1 MMNHLSIEPRCVC
14 RLAGALV
21 LISALGGCGKA
32 PAPAAAAAAPEVVV
46 QTLTERSTEL
56 PLEIVAEIK
65 ALREVEIRP
74 RASGLILEQYF
85 QPGQRVKAGQRL
97 MLIDTR
103 AYDEAVVDAQAALA
117 ESEANLAR
125 SRQDV
130 SRYAPLLVDN
140 AIPRQTYDQAVAQEK
155 ANAAVVQARRSGL
168 ERARRDR
175 SYTEVHS
182 PIAGQIGLQRIEV
195 GALAAAGQTV
205 IATVSSLDPM
215 VAYFNVPETAY
226 LEHVKRLQ
234 ASGQTPDK
242 AAASAAP
249 IELILADGSHYPQPG
264 RFDFADRALDPA
276 TGTLT
281 LRAVFPNPNDVLR
294 PGMNARVRVVASVAP
309 HATFSELMREMSD
322 KGLGATAVVDADAR
336 VLGIFTDGDLRRLV
350 EQGTDL
356 RSKTAQD
363 VMHRNPS
370 TIEAHAL
377 AVDAAELMESK
388 RITSVLVVDARG
400 VLCGALN
407 SNDLM
412 RAKVI

>member
-46 QTLTERSTEL
+46 QTLAERSTEL

-234 ASGQTPDK
+234 AAGQTPDK

-294 PGMNARVRVVASVAP
+294 PGMNVRVRVVASVEP
-309 HATFSELMREMSD
+309 HAILVPQKAITELLGRQFATVVGADNKASQRAVRTGARLGDQWLIED
-322 KGLGATAVVDADAR
+322 GLKAGEVIVVDGLQKAR
-336 VLGIFTDGDLRRLV
+336 P
-350 EQGTDL
+350 GTTVKPVPA
-356 RSKTAQD
+356 SA
-363 VMHRNPS
+363 S
-370 TIEAHAL
+370 A
-377 AVDAAELMESK
+377 AVAASSAS
-388 RITSVLVVDARG
+388 RP
-400 VLCGALN
+400 
-407 SNDLM
+407 
-412 RAKVI
+412 

>member
-21 LISALGGCGKA
+21 LISGLGGCGKA

-46 QTLTERSTEL
+46 QTLAERSTEL

-234 ASGQTPDK
+234 AAGQTPDK

-294 PGMNARVRVVASVAP
+294 PGMNVRVRVVASVEP
-309 HATFSELMREMSD
+309 HAIVVPQKAITELLGRQFATVVGADNKASQRAVRTGARLGDQWLIED
-322 KGLGATAVVDADAR
+322 GLKAGEVIVVDGLQKAR
-336 VLGIFTDGDLRRLV
+336 P
-350 EQGTDL
+350 GTTVKPVAAAA
-356 RSKTAQD
+356 SAAVTAASSASQ
-363 VMHRNPS
+363 P
-370 TIEAHAL
+370 
-377 AVDAAELMESK
+377 
-388 RITSVLVVDARG
+388 
-400 VLCGALN
+400 
-407 SNDLM
+407 
-412 RAKVI
+412 

>member
-1 MMNHLSIEPRCVC
+1 MMNHVSFEPRCVR

-21 LISALGGCGKA
+21 LISALSGCSKA
-32 PAPAAAAAAPEVVV
+32 PAPAAVAKVPEVVV
-46 QTLTERSTEL
+46 QTLIERSTEL

-65 ALREVEIRP
+65 ALREVDIRP
-74 RASGLILEQYF
+74 RASGLILQQYF
-85 QPGQRVKAGQRL
+85 QPGQRVKPGQPL
-97 MLIDTR
+97 MLIDTL

-130 SRYAPLLVDN
+130 LRYAPLLVDN

-155 ANAAVVQARRSGL
+155 ANTAVVQARRSGL
-168 ERARRDR
+168 ERAQRDR
-175 SYTEVHS
+175 SYTQVQS

-226 LEHVKRLQ
+226 LAHVNRLQ
-234 ASGQTPDK
+234 AMGKTSDK
-242 AAASAAP
+242 DAATAAP
-249 IELILADGSHYPQPG
+249 IELILADGSRYPQLG

-294 PGMNARVRVVASVAP
+294 PGMNVRVRLVARVAP
-309 HATFSELMREMSD
+309 NAILVPQKAITELLGKQFAT
-322 KGLGATAVVDADAR
+322 VVDADNKASQRAVRTGAR
-336 VLGIFTDGDLRRLV
+336 LGDQWLIEDGLKAGEVIVIDGLQKARP
-350 EQGTDL
+350 GTTVKPVPAAA
-356 RSKTAQD
+356 SA
-363 VMHRNPS
+363 
-370 TIEAHAL
+370 
-377 AVDAAELMESK
+377 AVAAAS
-388 RITSVLVVDARG
+388 SA
-400 VLCGALN
+400 
-407 SNDLM
+407 SQP
-412 RAKVI
+412 